1 MHLSCVLGR
10 FQMNLL
16 FLILGIPYPLGD
28 PMVTAL
34 EGTSVKLSCTEI
46 NSLPP
51 AKTVWK
57 RNNTVINSTSKYI
70 PSENNLKYTLT
81 IVNVTK
87 DDEGIFT
94 CYSENPL
101 GARELDVYLTVKS
114 KCELL

>member
-1 MHLSCVLGR
+1 
-10 FQMNLL
+10 
-16 FLILGIPYPLGD
+16 
-28 PMVTAL
+28 MVTAL
-34 EGTSVKLSCTEI
+34 GGTNVTLRCNEI

-57 RNNTVINSTSKYI
+57 RNNTVINSTSKYTT
-70 PSENNLKYTLT
+70 SENNLTYTLT
-81 IVNVTK
+81 IINVTK

-114 KCELL
+114 KCENLELFQYIKNIFYTIKIIHTLC